1 MYDGLGGE
9 VGYDTFPLLPIR
21 QHHHR
26 HTPVAVADQE
36 NKGVFWEMVMNDKAD
51 NERLRNQLQVMVNRA
66 AKIPFRFLKDK
77 KLEHFKHTTIADF
90 FEAYEDAREALE
102 QGGQ

>member
-1 MYDGLGGE
+1 M
-9 VGYDTFPLLPIR
+9 TFSLL
-21 QHHHR
+21 
-26 HTPVAVADQE
+26 
-36 NKGVFWEMVMNDKAD
+36 
-51 NERLRNQLQVMVNRA
+51 NRA